1 MNVKCVICDKIET
14 LKDDSFQAKRLRNRP
29 IYTYMCEACS
39 SRITAKTEQRIATG
53 NFHLYRSKKQQND
66 WD

>member
-29 IYTYMCEACS
+29 IYTYMCESCS
-39 SRITAKTEQRIATG
+39 NRITEKTEQRIATG
-53 NFHLYRSKKQQND
+53 NFHLYRSKKQQNE